1 MERMATWQI
10 ALRRLEMPVP
20 RFLLLFVLPSALAGL
35 ITAIILIWLTGGLS
49 EGGLF
54 AGFTGVFLVILLP
67 ALTGGAAI
75 YFPVLEVNRSAIK
88 IEKEMH
94 MFITRMGILSLGEV
108 GADTIFDILRQMKDY
123 GELAQEVKRIETL
136 VDKWHTSLP
145 EAARIVAQQSP
156 SPLWTD
162 FLDRMAFSIEA
173 GQPIDAFMRAEQ
185 ETVAEQ
191 YNTLY
196 DTRLESV
203 DTLKEIYVSLVSAGL
218 FGLVVAGIH
227 LVLFEIGN
235 GSSATPIELATRI
248 RWLLLAGFLFV
259 VIQLG
264 ALFAFRAT
272 IPDDQ
277 TFARDEFDTP
287 FRLLFRQTWLGAS
300 IVSIFL
306 LILTM
311 YVIVAYWEGLTTTWD
326 KYGLILLAIPFTPL
340 LIPSML
346 VHREEKK
353 VLRRDEAYP
362 DFIRALGGTAQARS
376 AEPSA
381 TIRALRGID
390 FGMLDESIDRLEK
403 RLSTRIDSER
413 AWDYF
418 AADANSAV
426 ISRYNRIYIEGS
438 QSSGE
443 PAETADM
450 VSRSVTNLLSLRR
463 RRSLSASTMWGVAFG
478 LLISSVVSLNVTI
491 SIVLQLGETIAGVA
505 SSIAETTDIG
515 SISDSAGDFVLPVME
530 DPTAVED
537 NILMFK
543 IIASILILV
552 QVLAVSLIAT
562 RLRGGGFT
570 SAVGQMIQLLW
581 VAAIASLVSSFI
593 LDGASSMFST

>member
-20 RFLLLFVLPSALAGL
+20 RFLFAFVLPAALAGL
-35 ITAIILIWLTGGLS
+35 ISAILLIWLTGGFA

-54 AGFTGVFLVILLP
+54 AGFTGVFLIIMLP
-67 ALTGGAAI
+67 LLTGGAAI

-196 DTRLESV
+196 DTRLEGV

-235 GSSATPIELATRI
+235 GSSATPIELATII

-259 VIQLG
+259 IIQVG

-277 TFARDEFDTP
+277 TFARDEFETP
-287 FRLLFRQTWLGAS
+287 FRLLFRQTWLGAGL
-300 IVSIFL
+300 VSIALF
-306 LILTM
+306 IVT
-311 YVIVAYWEGLTTTWD
+311 VIVVIAYWESLTTTWD
-326 KYGLILLAIPFTPL
+326 KYGLILLALPLTPL
-340 LIPSML
+340 LIPSIL
-346 VHREEKK
+346 VQREESK

-418 AADANSAV
+418 AADTNSAV

-505 SSIAETTDIG
+505 TSISETTDIG
-515 SISDSAGDFVLPVME
+515 SISDAAGDFVLPVME
-530 DPTAVED
+530 DPTAVAD

-581 VAAIASLVSSFI
+581 VAALASLISSFI

>member
-1 MERMATWQI
+1 MATWQI

-20 RFLLLFVLPSALAGL
+20 RFLFAFVLPAALAGL
-35 ITAIILIWLTGGLS
+35 VSAILLIWLTGGFS

-54 AGFTGVFLVILLP
+54 AGFTGVFLIILLP
-67 ALTGGAAI
+67 LLTGGAAI
-75 YFPVLEVNRSAIK
+75 YFPILEVNRSAIK

-196 DTRLESV
+196 DTRLEGV

-259 VIQLG
+259 IIQVG

-277 TFARDEFDTP
+277 TFARDEFETP
-287 FRLLFRQTWLGAS
+287 FRLLFRQTWLGAGL
-300 IVSIFL
+300 VSIALF
-306 LILTM
+306 IVTIIV
-311 YVIVAYWEGLTTTWD
+311 VIAYWESLTTTWD
-326 KYGLILLAIPFTPL
+326 KYGLILLALPLTPL
-340 LIPSML
+340 LVPSIL
-346 VHREEKK
+346 VQREESK

-418 AADANSAV
+418 AADTNSAV

-505 SSIAETTDIG
+505 TSIAETTDIG
-515 SISDSAGDFVLPVME
+515 SISDAAGDFVLPVME
-530 DPTAVED
+530 DPTAVAD

-581 VAAIASLVSSFI
+581 VAALASLISSFI